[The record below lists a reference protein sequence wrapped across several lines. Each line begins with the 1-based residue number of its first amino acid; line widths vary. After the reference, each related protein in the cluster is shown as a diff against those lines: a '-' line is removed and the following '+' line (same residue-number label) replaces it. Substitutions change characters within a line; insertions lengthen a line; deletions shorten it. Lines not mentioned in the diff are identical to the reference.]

1 MQLGSAWT
9 KTNKE
14 GDTYISVSLDDT
26 IKELFPQ
33 LKELRIVLSYLSE
46 RKSDNA
52 PHWKVSA
59 FVPKVNNFDTAN
71 ADANE
76 SILKDALPSETEEV
90 PY

>member
-9 KTNKE
+9 KTKKE
-14 GDTYISVSLDDT
+14 GGTYISVSLDDT

-33 LKELRIVLSYLSE
+33 LKDLRIVLSYLTE

-52 PHWKVSA
+52 PHWNVSA

-71 ADANE
+71 NDANE
-76 SILKDALPSETEEV
+76 SIIKDALPTESEEI
-90 PY
+90 PC